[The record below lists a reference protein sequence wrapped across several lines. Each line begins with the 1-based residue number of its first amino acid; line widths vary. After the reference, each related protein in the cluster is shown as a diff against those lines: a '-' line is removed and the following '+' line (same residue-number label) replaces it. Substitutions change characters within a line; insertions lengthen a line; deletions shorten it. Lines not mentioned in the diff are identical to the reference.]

1 VETLQISYFISDMN
15 DKNDTCRFKS
25 LFIPL
30 EIKKTIVGVVVLV
43 GLGASDVK
51 QEVRATAYG

>member
-1 VETLQISYFISDMN
+1 MN